1 MTRESAPRRRALGR
15 GLDALI
21 PAASRGEKRDHFLC
35 PIEKILARRDQP
47 RRSFDTEALDEL
59 AQSIREQGVIQPLVV
74 RRVDDGYEII
84 AGERRWRAA
93 QRAGLHDVPVVI
105 KDVSPD
111 RAFEMALV
119 ENLQREDLNPLERAE
134 AYRRLVEEHGLKQEQ
149 LAKRVGKG
157 RSTIANSMRL
167 LALPEDVR
175 LLLDAGALSE
185 GHARALLT
193 VRDPDDLSSLARRVV
208 KQELNVRQ
216 TERLA
221 RTVAKGGGIK
231 KKQADP
237 DSPQIK
243 KLERQL
249 RQHLGCE
256 ARLKDRDGKGNRGSL
271 VLEYTSSDQ
280 LERLLDILLGF
291 ADSRR

>member
-1 MTRESAPRRRALGR
+1 MSRESVPKRRALGR

-21 PAASRGEKRDHFLC
+21 PAASHGEKRDHFLC
-35 PIEKILARRDQP
+35 PIEKVLARRDQP
-47 RRSFDTEALDEL
+47 RRTFDDEALDEL

-167 LALPEDVR
+167 LALPENVR
-175 LLLDAGALSE
+175 LLLDSGELSE

-193 VRDPDDLSSLARRVV
+193 VRDPEGLSSLARRVV
-208 KQELNVRQ
+208 KQGLNVRQ

-221 RTVAKGGGIK
+221 RNVSKGGDVK
-231 KKQADP
+231 KRP
-237 DSPQIK
+237 EPVSPQIR

-249 RQHLGCE
+249 RQRLGCE

-280 LERLLDILLGF
+280 LEHLLDILLGF

>member
-1 MTRESAPRRRALGR
+1 MSRDSTSRRRALGR

-21 PAASRGEKRDHFLC
+21 PASSRGDKRDHFLC
-35 PIEKILARRDQP
+35 PIEKVLARGDQP
-47 RRSFDTEALDEL
+47 RRSFDAEALDEL

-74 RRVDDGYEII
+74 RRVGEEYEII

-93 QRAGLHDVPVVI
+93 QRAGLREVPVVI

-167 LALPEDVR
+167 LALPDEV
-175 LLLDAGALSE
+175 LDFVVSGALSE
-185 GHARALLT
+185 GHARALLM
-193 VRDPDDLSSLARRVV
+193 VRDVSEAKLFAMRVV
-208 KQELNVRQ
+208 SLGLKLLKR
-216 TERLA
+216 ERLA
-221 RTVAKGGGIK
+221 RHAAKGRGEAK
-231 KKQADP
+231 KKAAP
-237 DSPQIK
+237 KSPQIK
-243 KLERQL
+243 RLEKQL
-249 RQHLGCE
+249 RQRLGCTVS
-256 ARLKDRDGKGNRGSL
+256 LKDRDGKGNRGSL
-271 VLEYTSSDQ
+271 VLDYTSSEQ
-280 LERLLDILLGF
+280 LEHLLDILLGH
-291 ADSRR
+291 SVR